1 MIKNRIFWTC
11 NKIWIANEWIWVIT
25 VCKKGVLTP
34 IWKTSYMQIF
44 NRRFSVEMLRYSKV
58 VQDIVFLP
66 LLNRSWTKE
75 RYRTPLFCKCTW
87 EMILPQMSKS
97 FYTPAG
103 VHVINYLIS
112 RMLRKHGDKVNNNWH
127 FPSGT
132 NSSTDRTI
140 RFKIGQT
147 KVWANF
153 SVLTTPVFFFFPG
166 RIRPSFKR
174 KYECWSFKVGG
185 FTGKWAHGF
194 DLINQWWRLEAV
206 TFKTCNYRQITASID

>member
-11 NKIWIANEWIWVIT
+11 NKIWIASEWIWVIT

-34 IWKTSYMQIF
+34 ICKTSYMQIF

-66 LLNRSWTKE
+66 LLNRSWTKVS
-75 RYRTPLFCKCTW
+75 YSAVLQVHVGNDLTANVKV
-87 EMILPQMSKS
+87 I
-97 FYTPAG
+97 YTPAG

-132 NSSTDRTI
+132 NSSTDRTM

-147 KVWANF
+147 KVWA
-153 SVLTTPVFFFFPG
+153 
-166 RIRPSFKR
+166 K
-174 KYECWSFKVGG
+174 
-185 FTGKWAHGF
+185 
-194 DLINQWWRLEAV
+194 
-206 TFKTCNYRQITASID
+206 